1 MRKTEQ
7 TNSCAISRNLFHQG
21 SLLLLVQLQ
30 MLSVQSPGYAGMER
44 LGVPARSNSPSAQSA
59 AGTAASSLS
68 VVGQHKLNHHH
79 HHPDDTDGDDDDSRG
94 GIVRYEREWVLALS
108 DCLTQLQFAK
118 VKSQQ
123 YKY

>member
-1 MRKTEQ
+1 
-7 TNSCAISRNLFHQG
+7 
-21 SLLLLVQLQ
+21 
-30 MLSVQSPGYAGMER
+30 MER

-68 VVGQHKLNHHH
+68 VVGQHKLNQHHHHH

-108 DCLTQLQFAK
+108 YCLTQLQFAK

-123 YKY
+123 NKY